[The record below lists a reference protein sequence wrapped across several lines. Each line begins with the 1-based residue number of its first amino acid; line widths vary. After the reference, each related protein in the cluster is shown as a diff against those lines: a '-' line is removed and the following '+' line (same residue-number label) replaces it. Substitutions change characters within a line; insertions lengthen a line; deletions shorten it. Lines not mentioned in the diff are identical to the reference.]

1 MENEVNT
8 PPFCAVHDYSAS
20 FCLFCLH
27 LSDPA
32 VLFFFLFFFFY
43 YFTLYFFFLSCFR
56 SFHQSQSLD
65 QVTLT
70 NATILDG
77 GGGGPN
83 GSLAGSVGS
92 VAVCLPSEP
101 SLTDS
106 LHTSAVS
113 LPRKRW
119 EHTRGARGSSLKQTT
134 KRDAGF
140 RQTAA
145 QGC

>member
-1 MENEVNT
+1 MENKVNT
-8 PPFCAVHDYSAS
+8 PPPSS
-20 FCLFCLH
+20 FLLF
-27 LSDPA
+27 S
-32 VLFFFLFFFFY
+32 FFLSVLPPSLRSCSAVFFFFFY
-43 YFTLYFFFLSCFR
+43 FTLYLSFVFSR
-56 SFHQSQSLD
+56 FHSFHRSQSLD

-77 GGGGPN
+77 GGGGPD

-113 LPRKRW
+113 LPRDGSTHG
-119 EHTRGARGSSLKQTT
+119 EHEAALSDRSC
-134 KRDAGF
+134 DPGF
-140 RQTAA
+140 
-145 QGC
+145 